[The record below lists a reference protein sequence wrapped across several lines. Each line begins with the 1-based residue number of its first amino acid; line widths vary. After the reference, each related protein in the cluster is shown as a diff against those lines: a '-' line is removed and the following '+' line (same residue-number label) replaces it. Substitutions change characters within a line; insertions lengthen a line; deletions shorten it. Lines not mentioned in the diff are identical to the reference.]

1 MANLLNITPLNQ
13 VDLDQCE
20 EFGWDFSEHVE
31 SGAMDLVAFDD
42 SIAELKA
49 GKVIVFGM
57 PPTYAYKFSFI
68 FDGELRELETQEEIN
83 VIMGVSSLYH
93 DRFKAYT
100 VAEAQLLAVGYYDA
114 PHLRTMLNTEK

>member
-1 MANLLNITPLNQ
+1 MTLSQSLRLVRLLY
-13 VDLDQCE
+13 
-20 EFGWDFSEHVE
+20 
-31 SGAMDLVAFDD
+31 SGCPRHTLT
-42 SIAELKA
+42 S
-49 GKVIVFGM
+49 
-57 PPTYAYKFSFI
+57 FSFI

-93 DRFKAYT
+93 GRFKAYT